1 MYAYL
6 HQRIRNDEHC
16 PNCRKYY
23 LTVYQTQQHCFKH
36 PKLTLTNNTVWE
48 DEWVRRRN
56 GDCYSYQ
63 PIVLG
68 LEYDLNSFEYIECEC
83 EQNNYENIQFILIC
97 KTVDTR
103 LYCPD
108 NIKYSVWFFNDLLRL
123 TYEIIPDKE
132 DRMELCEEKELILNY
147 SEFET
152 KYFKIICVCVGEP
165 VDINQTML

>member
-23 LTVYQTQQHCFKH
+23 LTVYETQQDCFERC
-36 PKLTLTNNTVWE
+36 PELTLTNNTVWE

-63 PIVLG
+63 PIVFG
-68 LEYDLNSFEYIECEC
+68 LEYDLNSFENIQCK
-83 EQNNYENIQFILIC
+83 QNKKNRDIQFILIC

-103 LYCPD
+103 L
-108 NIKYSVWFFNDLLRL
+108 
-123 TYEIIPDKE
+123 
-132 DRMELCEEKELILNY
+132 
-147 SEFET
+147 
-152 KYFKIICVCVGEP
+152 
-165 VDINQTML
+165 

>member
-6 HQRIRNDEHC
+6 HQCIRNDEHC

-23 LTVYQTQQHCFKH
+23 LTVYQIQQHCFKH

-63 PIVLG
+63 PIVFG
-68 LEYDLNSFEYIECEC
+68 LDYDLNSFKDIEC
-83 EQNNYENIQFILIC
+83 EQNKYEDIQFILIC

-103 LYCPD
+103 LYCPH
-108 NIKYSVWFFNDLLRL
+108 NIKYSVWFFNERSRL
-123 TYEIIPDKE
+123 TCNIIPNKA
-132 DRMELCEEKELILNY
+132 DRMKLYKEKELKLNY

-152 KYFKIICVCVGEP
+152 KYFKIICVRVGEP
-165 VDINQTML
+165 IDINQTMLF

>member
-23 LTVYQTQQHCFKH
+23 LTIYETQQHCFKH

-63 PIVLG
+63 SIVLG
-68 LEYDLNSFEYIECEC
+68 LEYDLNSFEDMEC
-83 EQNNYENIQFILIC
+83 EQKKYEDIRFILIC
-97 KTVDTR
+97 KTVDIT
-103 LYCPD
+103 LYCPY
-108 NIKYSVWFFNDLLRL
+108 NIKYSVWFSNKPPSL
-123 TYEIIPDKE
+123 TYKIIPNKAE
-132 DRMELCEEKELILNY
+132 RMKLYKEKELKLNY
-147 SEFET
+147 GKFET
-152 KYFKIICVCVGEP
+152 KYFKIICVRVGEP
-165 VDINQTML
+165 IDINQTMLF